1 MKNTDEDQFNRYQ
14 SLPDE
19 TTESVDSGVK
29 AQISGKISY
38 SRASRRN
45 PKQPKLT
52 KEKTN
57 SNLTKPSRM
66 NIDLVIGD
74 SMVKNIDS
82 EKLETAAKQKTV
94 CHSYS
99 GATVEQIHQKIEEY
113 WNEDHNYHR
122 VVIHVGT
129 NYLPHEKPEEVAKKM
144 ETLITKVQTHAN
156 EVAASIVIRRYDNKV
171 RASNITH
178 YNNLLHQLCIKHNVT
193 YIDNDCI
200 DRSMLNGSNLHLNK
214 HGDKSL
220 GGAFCAFLKPKR
232 IPVPP
237 TSYHNEHF
245 LWEAS
250 NHQRRDCSMYLKHV
264 KKILNN

>member
-1 MKNTDEDQFNRYQ
+1 
-14 SLPDE
+14 
-19 TTESVDSGVK
+19 
-29 AQISGKISY
+29 
-38 SRASRRN
+38 
-45 PKQPKLT
+45 
-52 KEKTN
+52 
-57 SNLTKPSRM
+57 M

-82 EKLETAAKQKTV
+82 KKLERAAKQKTV

-113 WNEDHNYHR
+113 WNEDHNYQR

-129 NYLPHEKPEEVAKKM
+129 NDLAREKPEEVAKKM
-144 ETLITKVQTHAN
+144 ETLITKVKTHAN
-156 EVAASIVIRRYDNKV
+156 EVAASSVIRRYDNKV
-171 RASNITH
+171 RASNITN
-178 YNNLLHQLCIKHNVT
+178 YNNLLHQLCIKHNIN

-237 TSYHNEHF
+237 TSYRNEHF

-250 NHQRRDCSMYLKHV
+250 NHQRRDWSMYLKHV